1 MRMYFYTFP
10 YIIKVKKSLGINQYE
25 SIRILAFSNNSF
37 INDLLGMECP
47 FNKTQWKQ
55 RSLEFSCQNVDV
67 YHCLLLEDKTDVKE
81 VCLERSLL
89 NESKS
94 DFQISKITE

>member
-1 MRMYFYTFP
+1 MV
-10 YIIKVKKSLGINQYE
+10 KVKKKVHYIQQFNFGYQ

-37 INDLLGMECP
+37 IDEFLGMECP
-47 FNKTQWKQ
+47 FNKTHWKQ